1 MVEYRPFSEDRKPE
15 FHKLANYAFSPEDG
29 QFDPDDLE
37 ERPSLDRPRG
47 LFEDDEPLVICAHR
61 DFRLRIR
68 GADRDV
74 AGLSV
79 VASAPEHRR
88 EGHTK
93 QLLAES
99 LAEYRD
105 NGTAFSVLW
114 PFEYSFYRKYGW
126 HTVSQYVYV
135 KTPPEQLAFVTDA
148 NATRDAPGTFVEL
161 DADDF
166 EATEPVLDAMADRY
180 DFTLDWTQ
188 DWWERLILQTWNDDP
203 FVYGWKR
210 DGELRGLLRYTFQD
224 SGEDRVLE
232 VSNVVFADET
242 AWLNLLRF
250 CRNHD
255 SQVSEVRVRAPPDV
269 ELLNRVDDPRAITCE
284 RRTGPMFRLVDV
296 AAAFERLSPSVAT
309 GDEGRV
315 DLVVSDPLVDWND
328 GRFAVEVRDEAVSAE
343 RTPLKGGSSNVT
355 ETVPTVE
362 VGIGTLSQL
371 YAGYHD
377 VDEAER
383 LGDLVV
389 GEAAKSDADVD
400 ADAAR
405 STLAALF
412 PSRRTHLREG
422 F

>member
-1 MVEYRPFSEDRKPE
+1 MVEYRPFPEERKAE
-15 FHKLANYAFSPEDG
+15 FHKLANYAFSPEEG
-29 QFDPDDLE
+29 QFDPEDVD
-37 ERPSLDRPRG
+37 ERPALERPRG
-47 LFEDDEPLVICAHR
+47 LFRKDEPLVICAHR
-61 DFRLRIR
+61 DFDLRIR
-68 GADRDV
+68 GVDRDV

-88 EGHTK
+88 QGHTK
-93 QLLAES
+93 RLLKES
-99 LAEYRD
+99 LAEYRE

-126 HTVSQYVYV
+126 GTVSQYVYV
-135 KTPPEQLAFVTDA
+135 KTPPEQLAFVADA
-148 NATRDAPGTFVEL
+148 DATRDAPGTFVEL

-166 EATEPVLDAMADRY
+166 AATAPVLDAMADRY

-210 DGELRGLLRYTFQD
+210 DGELRAILRYTFEE
-224 SGEDRVLE
+224 SGEDRVLR
-232 VSNVVFADET
+232 VSNVAFADET

-255 SQVSEVRVRAPPDV
+255 SQVSEVRIRAPPDV
-269 ELLNRVDDPRAITCE
+269 ELLDRVDDPRALTCE
-284 RRTGPMFRLVDV
+284 QRTGPMFRLVDV
-296 AAAFERLSPSVAT
+296 AAAFEQLSPSV
-309 GDEGRV
+309 DSDEEGRV

-328 GRFAVEVRDEAVSAE
+328 GRFAVEVRDGAVTADRVDLNGESA
-343 RTPLKGGSSNVT
+343 KAGG
-355 ETVPTVE
+355 TVPTVE
-362 VGIGTLSQL
+362 VDIATLSQL

-383 LGDLVV
+383 IGDLKVT
-389 GEAAKSDADVD
+389 ARSS
-400 ADAAR
+400 DAAR
-405 STLAALF
+405 STLGALF
-412 PSRRTHLREG
+412 PPRRTHLREG